1 MKSKNQRNQERLKV
15 AESKASKYT
24 ECFNENRR
32 QYRVLQEKVR
42 ELETAKNEIVK
53 LKEVADRAS
62 KISQSNSDLVVRK
75 CALEVQNNQKDKI
88 ISE

>member
-1 MKSKNQRNQERLKV
+1 M
-15 AESKASKYT
+15 
-24 ECFNENRR
+24 
-32 QYRVLQEKVR
+32 QEKVR

-88 ISE
+88 ISEQVDKIANYEAILNKNQP

>member
-1 MKSKNQRNQERLKV
+1 MQD
-15 AESKASKYT
+15 
-24 ECFNENRR
+24 
-32 QYRVLQEKVR
+32 KVR
-42 ELETAKNEIVK
+42 ELETAKNEIVRQ
-53 LKEVADRAS
+53 KEVADRAS